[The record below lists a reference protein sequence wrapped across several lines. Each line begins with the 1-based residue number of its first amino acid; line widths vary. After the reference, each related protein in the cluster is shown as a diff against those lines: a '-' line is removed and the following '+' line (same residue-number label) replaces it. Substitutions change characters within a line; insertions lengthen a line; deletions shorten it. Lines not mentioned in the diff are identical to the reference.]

1 MRENSKGHF
10 LCLRSLKPSLSFGKG
25 SLVTMKTHLSWHR
38 SLIMPLLLV
47 VGVPGMAQGQL
58 DTAQRLEI
66 ETARQK
72 VYPALV
78 NISVVTRFFTGG
90 RTQRAPA
97 GGSGVIVSA
106 DGYVLTNFHVAGNT
120 TRIACTLTTGET
132 IDAKV
137 VLHDPLTDLSVLKLQ
152 LEKRTDPKAPI
163 NYANLGDSDK
173 TQIGD
178 SVMAMGNPLM
188 LSSSMTLGIVS
199 NTKRVFTDFTGT
211 QIEDQ
216 ELDSGERTGTFT
228 RWIQHDALILPGN
241 SGGPLVNGKGEVV
254 GINELGGNGVGFAI
268 PANIAKVVLKGAIQG
283 DLVRGW
289 IGISVLPV
297 SKLGRTQGALVSTV
311 VPNSPAAKAGL
322 KPGDII
328 LALSGK
334 ETQVRF
340 FEEVPLFY
348 QMVSELEVGKQV
360 TVRYQRA
367 GTEVDATV
375 TVMKM
380 ARSLGHEEELR
391 QMGATVQEITPPM
404 VRSRRLTVTDGVLIT
419 GTRPGY
425 PLESAKPAVG
435 AGDIITAIGDTPTPT
450 IEILRATLAK
460 TNKKE
465 FAVTVRRR
473 REEMICVVKVPEE
486 TPNNDGT
493 ELPKAWL
500 GIRTQVVTPEI
511 AKALKLTNVKGFRV
525 TEIYSSTSVGKAGLL
540 VGDVITRVNNDVLNS
555 FRPQDAEDLRR
566 LIEDLNIGK
575 MADLQLLRAGKPL
588 KISFKVEPQPI
599 GSEQAKSA
607 KQKELEFTVRD
618 LMPLDRME
626 RRLGTAEKGVI
637 VTEAIAGGWAQ
648 IAGLELD
655 DIIRSI
661 NGQIVDNVE
670 MFERVMKDLTAQ
682 HPKTV
687 QIFVQ
692 RGERTHFVFIEPD
705 WLKLAETE

>member
-1 MRENSKGHF
+1 MKRH
-10 LCLRSLKPSLSFGKG
+10 LAWYRSL
-25 SLVTMKTHLSWHR
+25 
-38 SLIMPLLLV
+38 PLLPLLC
-47 VGVPGMAQGQL
+47 VGVPGVAQEK
-58 DTAQRLEI
+58 AQHIEI
-66 ETARQK
+66 ETARKK

-90 RTQRAPA
+90 RAQRAPA
-97 GGSGVIVSA
+97 GGSGVVVSD

-132 IDAKV
+132 IDAIV

-152 LEKRTDPKAPI
+152 LDRRADPKIPI
-163 NYANLGDSDK
+163 QFAKLADSDGA
-173 TQIGD
+173 QIGD
-178 SVMAMGNPLM
+178 PVMAMGNPLM
-188 LSSSMTLGIVS
+188 LSSSMTLGIIS

-211 QIEDQ
+211 QIEEQ
-216 ELDSGERTGTFT
+216 ELDSGERTGIFT

-241 SGGPLVNGKGEVV
+241 SGGPLVNGQGEVI

-268 PANIAKVVLKGAIQG
+268 PSNIAKQVLKGAMQG
-283 DLVRGW
+283 ELVRGW
-289 IGISVLPV
+289 LGVSVLPV
-297 SKLGRTQGALVSTV
+297 SKLGRTQGALVASLV
-311 VPNSPAAKAGL
+311 AGSPAAQAGL
-322 KPGDII
+322 KPGDI
-328 LALSGK
+328 LLSLDGK

-348 QMVSELEVGKQV
+348 QKVAALEVGKSV
-360 TVRYQRA
+360 AIRYERA
-367 GTEVDATV
+367 GAIAEAQATV
-375 TVMKM
+375 AKM
-380 ARSLGHEEELR
+380 APSLGREEELR
-391 QMGATVQEITPPM
+391 QMGATIQEITAPM
-404 VRSRRLTVTDGVLIT
+404 VRSRRLSAREGVLLT

-425 PLESAKPAVG
+425 PFESAKPALS
-435 AGDIITAIGDTPTPT
+435 AGDIITRVGDSPTPT
-450 IEILRATLAK
+450 IEALRATLAK
-460 TNKKE
+460 ANKKE
-465 FAVTVRRR
+465 FVVTVRRR
-473 REEMICVVKVPEE
+473 REEMLCVVKVPDDA
-486 TPNNDGT
+486 PNNDGT

-525 TEIYSSTSVGKAGLL
+525 TEIYPNTSVGKAGLM
-540 VGDVITRVNNDVLNS
+540 VGDVITKVNNDALNS

-575 MADLQLLRAGKPL
+575 MADLHLIRSGKPAKL
-588 KISFKVEPQPI
+588 SFKVEPQPQ
-599 GSEQAKSA
+599 GSEQAKTSR
-607 KQKELEFTVRD
+607 QKGLEFTVRD

-626 RRLGTAEKGVI
+626 RRLSAEAKGVI
-637 VTEAIAGGWAQ
+637 VTEAISGGWAQ

-661 NGQIVDNVE
+661 NGHIVDNVE
-670 MFERVMKDLTAQ
+670 MFEQVMKEITTQ

-687 QIFVQ
+687 QIYVQ